1 MQVLMLLKQHI
12 NNISENVPRTLL

>member
-1 MQVLMLLKQHI
+1 MLLKQHI